1 LQLFAYLESFL
12 ILHIFELLESILE
25 IMINRL
31 LFEEAEITAREF
43 KIVAITGPRQSGK
56 TTLCKHVFKKKP
68 YVSFEDLDILE
79 EAESSPRSF
88 INKYKDGAVFD
99 EIQRVP
105 GLFNYLQ
112 THVDKVGK
120 NNQYVIS
127 GSNNFLLQQSI
138 SQSLAGRAA
147 YIELLPFSL
156 LEIQEHWGN
165 TRSPGF
171 FMMNGFYPSII
182 TNQSSA
188 ERWFP
193 NYLKTYIERD
203 VRMIRN
209 IENLN
214 LFSKFVKLAA
224 ARSGQILNVNN
235 LANETGVDNK
245 TISAWISVLE
255 SSYIV
260 YRLQPYYNSF
270 NKRVIKSPKLYF
282 YDVGLLCNILG
293 LNSQRAIKDSNMY
306 GAIFE
311 NLVISEIKKNRFN
324 KNQYGEMY
332 YLRDSTGNEVDLVL
346 EKDGNLIPVE
356 IKSSAKYNSS
366 DLKNLKWFQRLY
378 RIKGGMLINQSIENQ
393 ELEYGIMNISWADV
407 ANV

>member
-1 LQLFAYLESFL
+1 
-12 ILHIFELLESILE
+12 
-25 IMINRL
+25 MIKRL
-31 LFEEAEITAREF
+31 LFEEAEETAREF
-43 KIVAITGPRQSGK
+43 KIVSVTGPRQSGK
-56 TTLCKHVFKKKP
+56 TTLCRHVFENKP

-79 EAESSPRSF
+79 KAESFPREF
-88 INKYKDGAVFD
+88 LNDYKYGAVLD

-112 THVDKVGK
+112 THVDRIGK
-120 NNQYVIS
+120 NYQFVIS

-147 YIELLPFSL
+147 YIELLPLSL
-156 LEIQEHWGN
+156 LELQEHWKE
-165 TRSPGF
+165 TKSPEF
-171 FMMNGFYPSII
+171 FMLNGFYPSII
-182 TNQSSA
+182 TKQSSA

-193 NYLKTYIERD
+193 NYLKTYVERD

-214 LFSKFVKLAA
+214 LFSKFVKLTA

-245 TISAWISVLE
+245 TISAWLSVLE

-293 LNSQRAIKDSNMY
+293 INSKRALKNSNMY

-311 NLVISEIKKNRFN
+311 NLIISEIKKNRFN
-324 KNQYGEMY
+324 KNQFGDMY

-346 EKDGNLIPVE
+346 EKDGHLIPVE
-356 IKSSAKYNSS
+356 IKSSATADRS
-366 DLKNLKWFQRLY
+366 DYKNLKWFQKLY
-378 RIKGGMLINQSIENQ
+378 RINNGLLINQTKESQ
-393 ELEYGIMNISWADV
+393 ELEHGIMNISWADV
-407 ANV
+407 AYV

>member
-1 LQLFAYLESFL
+1 
-12 ILHIFELLESILE
+12 
-25 IMINRL
+25 MIKRL
-31 LFEEAEITAREF
+31 LFEEAKETAMEF
-43 KIVAITGPRQSGK
+43 KIVSVTGPRQSGK
-56 TTLCKHVFKKKP
+56 TTLCKHVFKNKP

-79 EAESSPRSF
+79 EAESAPRDF
-88 INKYKDGAVFD
+88 LNKYKEGAIFD

-105 GLFNYLQ
+105 KLFNYLQ
-112 THVDKVGK
+112 THVDKIGT

-147 YIELLPFSL
+147 YVELLPFSL
-156 LEIQEHWGN
+156 LELQEHWKK
-165 TRSPGF
+165 TKSPDF
-171 FMMNGFYPSII
+171 FMLNGFYPSII
-182 TNQSSA
+182 TKKSSA
-188 ERWFP
+188 IRWLP

-224 ARSGQILNVNN
+224 ARSGQILNINN

-245 TISAWISVLE
+245 TINSWLGILE

-260 YRLQPYYNSF
+260 FRLQPYYNSF

-293 LNSQRAIKDSNMY
+293 FTGEQSLKKSSMY

-324 KNQYGEMY
+324 KNQFGDMY
-332 YLRDSTGNEVDLVL
+332 YLRDSAGNEVDLVL
-346 EKDGNLIPVE
+346 EKEGELLPVE
-356 IKSSAKYNSS
+356 IKSSVKTSRS
-366 DLKNLKWFQRLY
+366 DYKNIRWFQKLY
-378 RIKGGMLINQSIENQ
+378 RINNGLLINQSNESE
-393 ELEYGIMNISWADV
+393 ELDNRIMKIGWADV

>member
-1 LQLFAYLESFL
+1 MHNFVMLEL
-12 ILHIFELLESILE
+12 ALLK
-25 IMINRL
+25 MIKRL
-31 LFEEAEITAREF
+31 LFEEAEETAREF
-43 KIVAITGPRQSGK
+43 KIVSVTGPRQSGK
-56 TTLCKHVFKKKP
+56 TTLCKHVFRNKP

-79 EAESSPRSF
+79 KAESFPRDF
-88 INKYKDGAVFD
+88 IDDYKDGAVFD

-112 THVDKVGK
+112 THVDRVGK

-156 LEIQEHWGN
+156 LELQEHWKE
-165 TRSPGF
+165 TKSPEF
-171 FMMNGFYPSII
+171 YMLNGFYPSII
-182 TNQSSA
+182 TKQSSA
-188 ERWFP
+188 ERWLP

-224 ARSGQILNVNN
+224 ARSGQILNINN
-235 LANETGVDNK
+235 LSNETGVDNK
-245 TISAWISVLE
+245 TINAWISVLE

-293 LNSQRAIKDSNMY
+293 LNNEQSIKSSKMY

-311 NLVISEIKKNRFN
+311 NLIISEIKKNRFN
-324 KNQYGEMY
+324 KSQFGDMY

-346 EKDGNLIPVE
+346 EKEGNLLPIE
-356 IKSSAKYNSS
+356 IKSSAFTTRS
-366 DLKNLKWFQRLY
+366 DYKNLKWFQKLY
-378 RIKGGMLINQSIENQ
+378 RINGGILINQNKGSQ
-393 ELEYGIMNISWADV
+393 ELEDGIMNLFWTEV

>member
-1 LQLFAYLESFL
+1 MLEL
-12 ILHIFELLESILE
+12 ALLK
-25 IMINRL
+25 MIKRL
-31 LFEEAEITAREF
+31 LFEEAEETAREF
-43 KIVAITGPRQSGK
+43 KIVSVTGPRQSGK
-56 TTLCKHVFKKKP
+56 TTLCKHVFRNKP

-79 EAESSPRSF
+79 KAESFPRDF
-88 INKYKDGAVFD
+88 IDDYKDGAVFD

-112 THVDKVGK
+112 THVDRVGK

-156 LEIQEHWGN
+156 LELQEHWKE
-165 TRSPGF
+165 TKSPEF
-171 FMMNGFYPSII
+171 FMLNGFYPSII
-182 TNQSSA
+182 TKQSSA
-188 ERWFP
+188 ERWLP

-224 ARSGQILNVNN
+224 ARSGQILNINN

-245 TISAWISVLE
+245 TINAWISVLE

-293 LNSQRAIKDSNMY
+293 LNNEQSIKSSKMY

-311 NLVISEIKKNRFN
+311 NLIISEIKKNRFN
-324 KNQYGEMY
+324 KSQYGDMY

-346 EKDGNLIPVE
+346 EKEGNLLPIE
-356 IKSSAKYNSS
+356 IKSSAFTTRS
-366 DLKNLKWFQRLY
+366 DYKNLKWFQKLY
-378 RIKGGMLINQSIENQ
+378 RINGGILINQNKGSQ
-393 ELEYGIMNISWADV
+393 ELEDGIMNLFWTEV

>member
-1 LQLFAYLESFL
+1 
-12 ILHIFELLESILE
+12 LHIFELLESTHV
-25 IMINRL
+25 IMIKRL

-56 TTLCKHVFKKKP
+56 TTLCKHVFKNKP
-68 YVSFEDLDILE
+68 YVSFEDLDIME

-88 INKYKDGAVFD
+88 INKYKEGAVLD

-147 YIELLPFSL
+147 YIELLPLSL
-156 LEIQEHWGN
+156 LELQEHWGD
-165 TRSPGF
+165 TKSPVF

-182 TNQSSA
+182 SKQSSA
-188 ERWFP
+188 ERWLP

-224 ARSGQILNVNN
+224 ARSGQVLNINN

-282 YDVGLLCNILG
+282 YDVGLAAYLLG
-293 LNSQRAIKDSNMY
+293 IEEITQLERDPLRGSL
-306 GAIFE
+306 FE
-311 NLVISEIKKNRFN
+311 NMLVMEFLKNRFN
-324 KNQYGEMY
+324 KGLDSNIYFY
-332 YLRDSTGNEVDLVL
+332 RDSHHSEVDLISKSANHL
-346 EKDGNLIPVE
+346 ETYE
-356 IKSSAKYNSS
+356 IKSSQTFHP
-366 DLKNLKWFQRLY
+366 DFLKNLFKLKKLFGNKLRKMTLIYDGELQSHV
-378 RIKGGMLINQSIENQ
+378 KGVDVLNFRNINS
-393 ELEYGIMNISWADV
+393 V
-407 ANV
+407 

>member
-1 LQLFAYLESFL
+1 
-12 ILHIFELLESILE
+12 
-25 IMINRL
+25 MIKRL
-31 LFEEAEITAREF
+31 LFEEAEETAREF
-43 KIVAITGPRQSGK
+43 KIVSVTGPRQSGK
-56 TTLCKHVFKKKP
+56 TTLCKHVFRNKP

-79 EAESSPRSF
+79 KAESFPRDF
-88 INKYKDGAVFD
+88 IDDYKDGAVFD

-112 THVDKVGK
+112 THVDRVGK

-156 LEIQEHWGN
+156 LELQEHWKE
-165 TRSPGF
+165 TKSPEF
-171 FMMNGFYPSII
+171 FMLNGFYPSII
-182 TNQSSA
+182 TKQSSA
-188 ERWFP
+188 ERWLP

-224 ARSGQILNVNN
+224 ARSGQILNINN

-245 TISAWISVLE
+245 TINAWISVLE

-293 LNSQRAIKDSNMY
+293 LNNEQSIKSSKMY

-311 NLVISEIKKNRFN
+311 NLIISEIKKNRFN
-324 KNQYGEMY
+324 KSQYGDMY

-346 EKDGNLIPVE
+346 EKEGNLLPVE
-356 IKSSAKYNSS
+356 IKSSAFTTRS
-366 DLKNLKWFQRLY
+366 DYKNLKWFQKLY
-378 RIKGGMLINQSIENQ
+378 RISGGILINQNKGSQEIEN
-393 ELEYGIMNISWADV
+393 GIMNLFWTEV

>member
-1 LQLFAYLESFL
+1 MHNFVMLEL
-12 ILHIFELLESILE
+12 ALLK
-25 IMINRL
+25 MIKRL
-31 LFEEAEITAREF
+31 LFEEAEETAREF
-43 KIVAITGPRQSGK
+43 KIVSVTGPRQSGK
-56 TTLCKHVFKKKP
+56 TTLCKHVFRNKP

-79 EAESSPRSF
+79 KAESFPRDF
-88 INKYKDGAVFD
+88 IDDYKDGAVFD

-112 THVDKVGK
+112 THVDRVGK

-156 LEIQEHWGN
+156 LELQEHWKE
-165 TRSPGF
+165 TKSPEF
-171 FMMNGFYPSII
+171 FMLNGFYPSII
-182 TNQSSA
+182 TKQSSA
-188 ERWFP
+188 ERWLP

-224 ARSGQILNVNN
+224 ARSGQILNINN
-235 LANETGVDNK
+235 LSNETGVDNK
-245 TISAWISVLE
+245 TINAWISVLE

-293 LNSQRAIKDSNMY
+293 LNNEQSIKSSKMY

-311 NLVISEIKKNRFN
+311 NLIISEIKKNRFN
-324 KNQYGEMY
+324 KSQYGDMY

-346 EKDGNLIPVE
+346 EKEGNLLPIE
-356 IKSSAKYNSS
+356 IKSSAFTTRS
-366 DLKNLKWFQRLY
+366 DYKNLKWFQKLY
-378 RIKGGMLINQSIENQ
+378 RINGGILINQNKGSQ
-393 ELEYGIMNISWADV
+393 ELEGGIMNLFWTEV

>member
-1 LQLFAYLESFL
+1 
-12 ILHIFELLESILE
+12 
-25 IMINRL
+25 MIKRL
-31 LFEEAEITAREF
+31 LFEEAEETAKEF
-43 KIVAITGPRQSGK
+43 KIVSVTGPRQSGK
-56 TTLCKHVFKKKP
+56 TTLCKHVFRNKP

-79 EAESSPRSF
+79 RAESSPRDF
-88 INKYKDGAVFD
+88 ISKYKDGAVFD

-105 GLFNYLQ
+105 VLFNYLQ
-112 THVDKVGK
+112 SHVDEVGR
-120 NNQYVIS
+120 NNQYIIS
-127 GSNNFLLQQSI
+127 GSNNFLLQQNI

-156 LEIQEHWGN
+156 LELQEYWGKTLGPEFFMLN
-165 TRSPGF
+165 GF
-171 FMMNGFYPSII
+171 FPSII
-182 TNQSSA
+182 TKQSSA
-188 ERWFP
+188 QRWLP

-224 ARSGQILNVNN
+224 ARSGQILNMNN

-245 TISAWISVLE
+245 TINAWLSVLE

-270 NKRVIKSPKLYF
+270 SKRVIKSPKLYF

-293 LNSQRAIKDSNMY
+293 LKSEQAIKQSNMY
-306 GAIFE
+306 GAIYE

-324 KNQYGEMY
+324 KSQFGDMY
-332 YLRDSTGNEVDLVL
+332 YLRDSAGNEVDLVL
-346 EKDGNLIPVE
+346 EKDGQLLPIE
-356 IKSSAKYNSS
+356 IKSSANTTRS
-366 DLKNLKWFQRLY
+366 DYKNIKWFQRFF
-378 RIKGGMLINQSIENQ
+378 RITGGLLINQSKESH
-393 ELEYGIMNISWADV
+393 ELENGIQNIGWAEV
-407 ANV
+407 GNV

>member
-1 LQLFAYLESFL
+1 M
-12 ILHIFELLESILE
+12 HIFVILE
-25 IMINRL
+25 LTLLKMIKRL
-31 LFEEAEITAREF
+31 LFEEAEETAREF
-43 KIVAITGPRQSGK
+43 KIVSVTGPRQSGK
-56 TTLCKHVFKKKP
+56 TTLCKHVFRNKP

-79 EAESSPRSF
+79 KAESFPRDF
-88 INKYKDGAVFD
+88 IDDYKDGAVFD

-112 THVDKVGK
+112 THVDRVGK

-156 LEIQEHWGN
+156 LELQEHWKE
-165 TRSPGF
+165 TKSPEF
-171 FMMNGFYPSII
+171 FMLNGFYPSII
-182 TNQSSA
+182 TKQSSA
-188 ERWFP
+188 ERWLP

-224 ARSGQILNVNN
+224 ARSGQILNINN

-245 TISAWISVLE
+245 TINAWISVLE

-293 LNSQRAIKDSNMY
+293 LNNEQSIKSSKMY

-311 NLVISEIKKNRFN
+311 NLIISEIKKNRFN
-324 KNQYGEMY
+324 KSQYGDMY

-346 EKDGNLIPVE
+346 EKEGNLLPIE
-356 IKSSAKYNSS
+356 IKSSAFTTRS
-366 DLKNLKWFQRLY
+366 DYKNLKWFQKLY
-378 RIKGGMLINQSIENQ
+378 RINGGILINQNKGSQ
-393 ELEYGIMNISWADV
+393 ELEGGIMNLFWTEV

>member
-1 LQLFAYLESFL
+1 
-12 ILHIFELLESILE
+12 
-25 IMINRL
+25 MINRL
-31 LFEEAEITAREF
+31 LFEEAQITSREF
-43 KIVAITGPRQSGK
+43 KIVALTGPRQSGK
-56 TTLCKHVFKKKP
+56 TTLCKHVFRNKP

-79 EAESSPRSF
+79 EAESAPRSF

-120 NNQYVIS
+120 NDQYVIS

-147 YIELLPFSL
+147 YIELLPLSL
-156 LEIQEHWGN
+156 LELQEHER
-165 TRSPGF
+165 TIKSPVF
-171 FMMNGFYPSII
+171 YMMNGFYPSII
-182 TNQSSA
+182 TKQSSA
-188 ERWFP
+188 QRWLP

-224 ARSGQILNVNN
+224 ARAGQILNVNN

-293 LNSQRAIKDSNMY
+293 LNSERAIKNSNMY

-346 EKDGNLIPVE
+346 EKDGTLIPVE
-356 IKSSAKYNSS
+356 IKTSVKTSRS
-366 DLKNLKWFQRLY
+366 DYKNLKWFQKLY
-378 RIKGGMLINQSIENQ
+378 RINSGLLINQNKESQ
-393 ELEYGIMNISWADV
+393 ELEDGILNLGWTEV
-407 ANV
+407 VNV

>member
-1 LQLFAYLESFL
+1 MCIFV
-12 ILHIFELLESILE
+12 ILDSTLSK
-25 IMINRL
+25 MITRL
-31 LFEEAEITAREF
+31 LFEEAELTAREF
-43 KIVAITGPRQSGK
+43 KIVSVTGPRQSGK
-56 TTLCKHVFKKKP
+56 TTLCKHVFRNKP

-79 EAESSPRSF
+79 KAESFPRDF
-88 INKYKDGAVFD
+88 INHYKDGAVFD

-112 THVDKVGK
+112 THVDTIGT

-156 LEIQEHWGN
+156 LELQEHWKK
-165 TRSPGF
+165 TKSPEF
-171 FMMNGFYPSII
+171 YMLNGFYPSII

-188 ERWFP
+188 ERWLP

-214 LFSKFVKLAA
+214 LFSKFVKLVA

-245 TISAWISVLE
+245 TINAWLSVLE

-260 YRLQPYYNSF
+260 FRLQPYYRSF
-270 NKRVIKSPKLYF
+270 NKRVIKSPKLFF

-293 LNSQRAIKDSNMY
+293 LNSEQAIKNSNMY

-311 NLVISEIKKNRFN
+311 NLVVSEIKKNRLNRSQF
-324 KNQYGEMY
+324 GDMY
-332 YLRDSTGNEVDLVL
+332 YLRDSAGNEVDVVL
-346 EKDGNLIPVE
+346 EKDGDLVPIE
-356 IKSSAKYNSS
+356 IKSSAQTSRS
-366 DLKNLKWFQRLY
+366 DIKNLRWFQKFY
-378 RIKGGMLINQSIENQ
+378 RINNGLLINQNEESQ
-393 ELEYGIMNISWADV
+393 ELGDGIMNICWTEV

>member
-1 LQLFAYLESFL
+1 
-12 ILHIFELLESILE
+12 
-25 IMINRL
+25 MIKRL
-31 LFEEAEITAREF
+31 LFEEAEVTAREF

-56 TTLCKHVFKKKP
+56 TTLCKHVFNNKP
-68 YVSFEDLDILE
+68 YVSFEDLDIME
-79 EAESSPRSF
+79 EAETSPRSF

-120 NNQYVIS
+120 NNQFVIS

-156 LEIQEHWGN
+156 LELQEHWGN
-165 TRSPGF
+165 TKSPVF
-171 FMMNGFYPSII
+171 FMKNGFYPSII
-182 TNQSSA
+182 AKQSSA
-188 ERWFP
+188 ERWLP

-245 TISAWISVLE
+245 TISAWIGVLE

-260 YRLQPYYNSF
+260 FRLQPYYNSF

-293 LNSQRAIKDSNMY
+293 LNSERAIKNSNMY

-332 YLRDSTGNEVDLVL
+332 YLRDSTGNEIDLVL
-346 EKDGNLIPVE
+346 EKDRNLIPIE
-356 IKSSAKYNSS
+356 IKSSANNRSS
-366 DLKNLKWFQRLY
+366 DLKNLKWFHRLY
-378 RIKGGMLINQSIENQ
+378 RIEGGILINQSTENQ
-393 ELEYGIMNISWADV
+393 ELEDGIMNIGWAEV
-407 ANV
+407 TNV

>member
-1 LQLFAYLESFL
+1 
-12 ILHIFELLESILE
+12 
-25 IMINRL
+25 MIKRL
-31 LFEEAEITAREF
+31 LFEEAEETAREF
-43 KIVAITGPRQSGK
+43 KIVSVTGPRQSGK
-56 TTLCKHVFKKKP
+56 TTLCKHVFRNKP

-79 EAESSPRSF
+79 KANANPRDF
-88 INKYKDGAVFD
+88 INKFKYGAVFD

-112 THVDKVGK
+112 THVDQIGK

-156 LEIQEHWGN
+156 LELQEHWKE
-165 TRSPGF
+165 TKSPEF
-171 FMMNGFYPSII
+171 FMLNGFYPSII

-188 ERWFP
+188 ERWLP

-224 ARSGQILNVNN
+224 ARSAQIVNINN

-245 TISAWISVLE
+245 TINAWLSVLE

-260 YRLQPYYNSF
+260 FRLQPYYNSF

-293 LNSQRAIKDSNMY
+293 LNSERAIKNSNMY
-306 GAIFE
+306 GSIFE

-324 KNQYGEMY
+324 KNQFGDMY
-332 YLRDSTGNEVDLVL
+332 YLRDSTGNEVDVVL

-356 IKSSAKYNSS
+356 IKSSSHTTRS
-366 DLKNLKWFQRLY
+366 DYKNIKWFQKFY
-378 RIKGGMLINQSIENQ
+378 RINDGILINQRKEIQ
-393 ELEYGIMNISWADV
+393 ELEDGILNIGWAEV

>member
-1 LQLFAYLESFL
+1 M
-12 ILHIFELLESILE
+12 HIFVKLDLIPLK
-25 IMINRL
+25 MIKRL
-31 LFEEAEITAREF
+31 LFEEAEETAREF
-43 KIVAITGPRQSGK
+43 KIVSVTGPRQSGK
-56 TTLCKHVFKKKP
+56 TTLCKHVFRNKP

-79 EAESSPRSF
+79 KAESFPRDF
-88 INKYKDGAVFD
+88 INNYKDGAVFD

-112 THVDKVGK
+112 THVDRIGR
-120 NNQYVIS
+120 NNQFVIS

-156 LEIQEHWGN
+156 LELQEHWKK
-165 TRSPGF
+165 TESPEF
-171 FMMNGFYPSII
+171 FMLNGFYPSIV

-224 ARSGQILNVNN
+224 ARSGQILNINN

-245 TISAWISVLE
+245 TINAWLSVLQ

-260 YRLQPYYNSF
+260 FLLQPYYNSF
-270 NKRVIKSPKLYF
+270 NKRVIKSPKMYF

-293 LNSQRAIKDSNMY
+293 LTSEPAIKSSNMY
-306 GAIFE
+306 GALFE

-324 KNQYGEMY
+324 KSQYGDIY

-356 IKSSAKYNSS
+356 IKSSANTTRS
-366 DLKNLKWFQRLY
+366 DYKNLKWFQKLY
-378 RIKGGMLINQSIENQ
+378 RINNGLLINQNKEIQ
-393 ELEYGIMNISWADV
+393 ELGDGIMNIGWAEV